1 MKASY
6 QGKLPARNW
15 PRQRRI
21 RAKEPQLQQCLAKV
35 KELIGE
41 FEECTMKYIPR
52 EQNARVDLLSKL
64 ASTKIVVNNR
74 SVIQEVVD
82 EPSISVVPTLNVC
95 PTEYEQ
101 G

>member
-1 MKASY
+1 
-6 QGKLPARNW
+6 
-15 PRQRRI
+15 
-21 RAKEPQLQQCLAKV
+21 
-35 KELIGE
+35 
-41 FEECTMKYIPR
+41 MKYIPR

-95 PTEYEQ
+95 LTEYEQ